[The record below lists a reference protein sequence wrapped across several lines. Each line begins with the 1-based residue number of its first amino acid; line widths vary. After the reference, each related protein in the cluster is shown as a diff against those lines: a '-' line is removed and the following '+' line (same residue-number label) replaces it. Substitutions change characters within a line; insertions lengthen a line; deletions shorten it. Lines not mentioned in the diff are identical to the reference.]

1 MNVNACSGV
10 ARCHS
15 QHQCHFWP
23 MKCLLHGQVR
33 LSAVNHIYIFHE
45 VMNGCKN
52 VLALKM

>member
-33 LSAVNHIYIFHE
+33 LSAANHIYIFHE

-52 VLALKM
+52 LLALKM